1 MTSRPNKSPLREKLW
16 HLRIDCRSPPA
27 FRARNVAHVR
37 PLKPLVIALWILAAA
52 SVGAYAWLRY
62 ARPTAPADGVEVF
75 VDGKPLNPEDGSLP
89 VYFEMPAFKLT
100 DQAGQP
106 FSSDELEGKVWIG
119 FIFLTNCPTG
129 ACPVMVGK
137 MARLQEALPD
147 ERIHFVSVS
156 VDPDRDTPEVLAEYA
171 HRVGG
176 TDVSDRWHLLTGET
190 LEQMNQLVRD
200 MKLIVDEGFGHSTV
214 FLLVDQQGRVR
225 GSFGNEDPDGMANL
239 AAAAQELLGAERGQ
253 P

>member
-1 MTSRPNKSPLREKLW
+1 M
-16 HLRIDCRSPPA
+16 
-27 FRARNVAHVR
+27 
-37 PLKPLVIALWILAAA
+37 
-52 SVGAYAWLRY
+52 
-62 ARPTAPADGVEVF
+62 
-75 VDGKPLNPEDGSLP
+75 
-89 VYFEMPAFKLT
+89 
-100 DQAGQP
+100 
-106 FSSDELEGKVWIG
+106 
-119 FIFLTNCPTG
+119 
-129 ACPVMVGK
+129 
-137 MARLQEALPD
+137 
-147 ERIHFVSVS
+147 
-156 VDPDRDTPEVLAEYA
+156 DPDRDTPEVLAEYA

-200 MKLIVDEGFGHSTV
+200 MKLIVDEEFGHSTV